1 MPITPVPRL
10 AESPR
15 TFCNPLNIGYQYQ
28 AEFRSRE
35 SADPAAILF
44 KGIYYLFA
52 SHGSGYWWS
61 EDLADWHFVYV
72 SEEMMPEIGK
82 WAPGVC
88 VLGDTMYLTHS
99 QEGGIYRSED
109 PRTGKWEFV
118 SHPLDWGDPAL
129 FTDEDGRV
137 YCYYGCSPRDPIWGV
152 ELDPRNTMAAI
163 GSPVALIRSDGERHG
178 FEVRG
183 DGHTEYGGECWLEGA
198 WMNKY
203 EGKYYLQYA
212 VPGTQFLSYCDG
224 CYVSDKPL
232 GPFTFCNNSPV
243 IYKAG
248 GFMGGAGHG
257 SLLED
262 KNGNWWKFNTVSIS
276 INHMFER
283 RLIMAPAAFDSH
295 GQLVTDTVLADY
307 PLWRPHDPAY
317 AFGRKRPDWFRL
329 PPAAVTASSALP
341 GHPAELAAEETLRTW
356 WSAASGEA
364 GEWLTFRLE
373 EGACLRA
380 LQINFAD
387 QEAEPIQGRENDF
400 RYRYTVEISSD
411 GAEWLTLIDRSEA
424 VGAPHTADDT
434 SHDYFELEEDVR
446 GIRFLR
452 LTNRGPVPA
461 GGRFAVSGLRLFGN
475 GGHAAPAA
483 PVPVRA
489 QRLADRRAAAFR
501 WEPVKGAMGY
511 VVRLGDQP
519 DSLWLHQQVEGETE
533 VTLRFLNADVEY
545 WYAVDCYNDSGYT
558 PGAVHKL
565 CEEERI

>member
-1 MPITPVPRL
+1 MAITPIPRL
-10 AESPR
+10 AAAPQ
-15 TFCNPLNIGYQYQ
+15 TYCNPLNISYQYQ
-28 AEFRSRE
+28 SEFRSRE

-88 VLGDTMYLTHS
+88 AVGDAMYLTHS
-99 QEGGIYRSED
+99 QEGGIFKSED

-152 ELDPRNTMAAI
+152 ELDPHNDMAAV
-163 GSPVALIRSDGERHG
+163 GTPVALIQSDNTVHG

-183 DGHTEYGGECWLEGA
+183 DDHTEYGGECWLEGA
-198 WMNKY
+198 WMNKR
-203 EGKYYLQYA
+203 GGRYYLQYA

-232 GPFTFCNNSPV
+232 GPFTFCENSPV

-248 GFMGGAGHG
+248 GFAGGAGHG

-276 INHMFER
+276 VNHIFER
-283 RLIMAPAAFDSH
+283 RLIMAPSAFDPQ

-307 PLWRPHDPAY
+307 PMWRPHSPEY
-317 AFGRKRPDWFRL
+317 AFEHKRPDWFRL
-329 PPAAVTASSALP
+329 PPAAVTASSELP
-341 GHPAELAAEETLRTW
+341 GHPAAAAAEETLRTW
-356 WSAASGEA
+356 WSAATGRA
-364 GEWLTFRLE
+364 GEWLLVRLE
-373 EGACLRA
+373 EGAALRA

-387 QEAEPIQGRENDF
+387 QEAEDVHGRENSF
-400 RYRYTVEISSD
+400 CYRYTVEVSED
-411 GAEWLTLIDRSEA
+411 GAGWLTLIDRSEA
-424 VGAPHTADDT
+424 VGAPHTATDT

-461 GGRFAVSGLRLFGN
+461 GGKFAVSGLRLFGN
-475 GGHAAPAA
+475 GGHPAPAA
-483 PVPVRA
+483 PALTRA
-489 QRLADRRAAAFR
+489 ERLTDRRAAAFG
-501 WEPVKGAMGY
+501 WQPVKGALGY
-511 VVRLGDQP
+511 VVRLGNHP
-519 DSLWLHQQVEGETE
+519 DSLYLHHQVEGTE
-533 VTLRFLNADVEY
+533 QATVRFLNTDTEY
-545 WYAVDCYNDSGYT
+545 WYAVDSYNDSGYT
-558 PGAVHKL
+558 RGEVNKL
-565 CEEERI
+565 